1 MSVKI
6 SYQSACVINHIILSE
21 LWHNRSVCN
30 KSPIYTAHSTEHSNK
45 VSFLEWWFLHYFLF
59 QIVLENSSFLF
70 SYPVKANFDWSPDLH
85 NKVQGIHYMYVA
97 EKNQWSVSSSVLNSF
112 KKKKWTTYILKTSSA
127 FGNHLLCHSW
137 DLGAMEDGSKL
148 VLSLKKY
155 FSFKKFPTQLP
166 SVLSYMYITQQT
178 EEGTFV
184 FLSVHGPLPANNKLC
199 CLNKN
204 IFLIFMS
211 LTEIIVWT
219 YIHSIHYNIW
229 VIFFSCYSLKQ
240 NYWNTNCFPF
250 SSKYDTHHGLLSL
263 QLCSHSLLLY
273 RKSKFDPIST
283 IW

>member
-112 KKKKWTTYILKTSSA
+112 KKKEMNNIY
-127 FGNHLLCHSW
+127 F
-137 DLGAMEDGSKL
+137 EDIFCIWKPPS
-148 VLSLKKY
+148 LSLLRFRCY
-155 FSFKKFPTQLP
+155 GRWFQVGF
-166 SVLSYMYITQQT
+166 ITQK
-178 EEGTFV
+178 V
-184 FLSVHGPLPANNKLC
+184 FFLQKISYPTAICAKLYVYNSTDRRRYFCLSICAWSFAC
-199 CLNKN
+199 
-204 IFLIFMS
+204 
-211 LTEIIVWT
+211 
-219 YIHSIHYNIW
+219 
-229 VIFFSCYSLKQ
+229 KQ
-240 NYWNTNCFPF
+240 QA
-250 SSKYDTHHGLLSL
+250 LL
-263 QLCSHSLLLY
+263 
-273 RKSKFDPIST
+273 FE
-283 IW
+283 